1 MPVRQSI
8 ESKQEGAMTLVER
21 LRHRDRIVH
30 PNSRETFDLVK
41 EAADEIER
49 LNWVEKNHL
58 QGIVGRIFSEAR
70 IAELEAKCNQRRDDL
85 KQARDI
91 LDERFKRIAELEG
104 ALRWEAGEVCENP
117 DGECVVDYPD
127 GPDLWCRY
135 CRIMSVLAGG
145 RDANL

>member
-91 LDERFKRIAELEG
+91 LDERFK
-104 ALRWEAGEVCENP
+104 
-117 DGECVVDYPD
+117 VDYPD